1 MIKQE
6 NIKQKITNQKIIK
19 QMNIKQSA
27 MKTIKRKK
35 NVNPFGVSR
44 VDNPFQDHVD
54 LKSLF
59 SNQFTRL
66 KSIIKEIS
74 DDKNHQS
81 KGVIVAGEPGA
92 GKTHLIMRLA
102 KELIHSN
109 RILFIRQPNNPDAIF
124 YHIYARIVESLIQKV
139 PDTPY
144 TQIEYLLAK
153 SFANIFIN
161 DVLKQKKPLPKMLA
175 MKKMLESDHLNLL
188 RKLGNTDDDEK
199 RIKNWRA
206 IEKRTLEWWGSTHG
220 WGVGA
225 AVVRAFI
232 KYCSYPDFS
241 RREIVRKWLVGL
253 ELSTYEIRKT
263 GIENINKKI
272 NTEEFALEA
281 IAVLG
286 KLSIQDQPLIV
297 VFDQLEGLKYNEEL
311 LIKFGEN
318 IKELFTHIPNCVIIF
333 NFFPDRWEEYSN
345 IFDESIVQRMSKDTI
360 VLNTPSKGEMM
371 DLLEFRA
378 KTYGVDINKILSR
391 EDFIT
396 ILKGTSIRNVLNN
409 ASDYYKFR
417 KEGIPLPQKIKN
429 PASFDNKIFE
439 EIDKLKQ
446 QIAWIREYLNIEAL
460 SDEEQKEMTKIN
472 KILKTYEES
481 AIKDYE
487 KYLIVSD
494 SDDIGKVTIIVKTL
508 MGDNLIDTSTTKMG
522 RRKLPEHIMIKDINN
537 KDIVIGFL
545 HIDGKSFSSRIKN
558 FNSVVWENPSTMF
571 YIFRDKRAPKIH
583 SKKSLNEIKWLNSS
597 DNGNLKTLSKTDR
610 IRFEVIYKIIT
621 DIQNRELDIS
631 IESVI
636 KVIKHLYN
644 DFWLLKLIDY

>member
-1 MIKQE
+1 MK
-6 NIKQKITNQKIIK
+6 NII
-19 QMNIKQSA
+19 
-27 MKTIKRKK
+27 RKK

-54 LKSLF
+54 LKTLF

-66 KSIIKEIS
+66 KSIIDEIS

-81 KGVIVAGEPGA
+81 KGVIIAGEPGA

-102 KELIHSN
+102 KDLINSN
-109 RILFIRQPNNPDAIF
+109 RILFIRQPNNPEAIF
-124 YHIYARIVESLIQKV
+124 YHIYARVVESLIQKV
-139 PDTPY
+139 PNTPY

-153 SFANIFIN
+153 SFSKIFID

-175 MKKMLESDHLNLL
+175 MKQMLEKDHLNLL
-188 RKLGNTDDDEK
+188 RRLGNADNDEK
-199 RIKNWRA
+199 RLKNWRA

-220 WGVGA
+220 WGFGA
-225 AVVRAFI
+225 TVVRALV

-241 RREIVRKWLVGL
+241 RREIVRKWLIGL
-253 ELSTYEIRKT
+253 ELSKYEIRKT
-263 GIENINKKI
+263 DLENRDEKI
-272 NTEEFALEA
+272 STEEFALEA

-286 KLSIQDQPLIV
+286 RLSIQDEPLIL

-311 LIKFGEN
+311 LMKFGEN

-345 IFDESIVQRMSKDTI
+345 IFDESIVQRMSKDI
-360 VLNTPSKGEMM
+360 IALNTPSKKEMM
-371 DLLEFRA
+371 DLLNFRA
-378 KTYGVDINKILSR
+378 KTYNIDISKIISR
-391 EDFIT
+391 EDFII
-396 ILKGTSIRNVLNN
+396 ILQGISIRNVLNN

-429 PASFDNKIFE
+429 PAGFDNKLIE
-439 EIDKLKQ
+439 EIDNLKQ
-446 QIAWIREYLNIEAL
+446 QISWIRQYLNIEAL
-460 SDEEQKEMTKIN
+460 SDSEQKEMTEIN
-472 KILKTYEES
+472 VILKAYEEN
-481 AIKDYE
+481 ATNDYE

-494 SDDIGKVTIIVKTL
+494 SDDTGKVNIIVKTL
-508 MGDNLIDTSTTKMG
+508 MDDNLIDTSKTRMG
-522 RRKLPEHIMIKDINN
+522 RKKLPEHVMLKDINN
-537 KDIVIGFL
+537 KNIVIGFL

-558 FNSVVWENPSTMF
+558 FNSVVWENPNTMF

-597 DNGNLKTLSKTDR
+597 DNGNLRTLHKEDR

-621 DIQNRELDIS
+621 DIQNRELDIN
-631 IESVI
+631 IESAI

-644 DFWLLKLIDY
+644 DFWLLKLIDS